1 LFGGFNVALILVLTI
16 GIYLVLMFGL
26 TFWFERYHYY
36 KNRFHTPA
44 SSESAQPPAA
54 DVDQESDRNS
64 NPESGYRQ
72 IRQSEVLERDQG

>member
-1 LFGGFNVALILVLTI
+1 LFGGFNVALILILAI

-36 KNRFHTPA
+36 KNRFFTPA

-54 DVDQESDRNS
+54 DVDQESDQNS
-64 NPESGYRQ
+64 NPESGCRQ
-72 IRQSEVLERDQG
+72 KSQSEVLKRDQG